1 MPNKNRKAQRA
12 AQRAAAAASN
22 NNENED
28 AIDNPTSTTATSV
41 LQSSPSTQLVNVAGL
56 VETAPVTNPPLSS
69 ATLKSAWTPQAPP
82 ASAVQPNATAP
93 PQTVSS
99 EPSAV
104 PKPTPDQRAPSQAE
118 LSAVPKQAW
127 ASKFSPQ
134 STTSVTPKPAAQK
147 SEPSAVPKATAN
159 PLSQGAYRTDR
170 AASAYPMA
178 RESISSLTTTDS
190 GISLRQSRSQSVI
203 SNRGG
208 GGRRFLLSAVPDTAN
223 LTPMLRPDAG
233 GSKGRPISIYT
244 NHFPVQIDYNATVNQ
259 YDVEIMLIDQDGNQ
273 RVARKD
279 ERWKVMQLIVQKKKD
294 FPVVWYD
301 EGKTLYTRELLPDIT
316 KPIRVQMER
325 DTQMKT
331 FQLTIKNLVRQ
342 EMMENIL
349 KFVKKQLRT
358 RPREAVRVIETLFKQ
373 RARNELVC
381 VKNQFYNRKQ
391 TLDDLHDGRGMAKGF
406 YQALFLTRLGPT
418 LNVNLT
424 FTCFYMPMN
433 FIQFACEYLR
443 EDITKGFPDYKV
455 KVFRQIIRDL
465 LIETEHTTRNIR
477 YKLHGFGRPANQLAF
492 TPREA
497 SEEISDPAPTL
508 QEITVEKYF
517 EQKYNIKLKY
527 PHLPCIDAR
536 SGPMKRA
543 NYLPMEMVKVVE
555 WQRALKPLDTTQR
568 ARTTSKSIIKPD
580 QRYKEIMNIMDSRD
594 FEQDPYLKQ
603 LNIHVDKT
611 EMLQIKGIDL
621 LEIDLDHKSSLII
634 CFSAR
639 ILNPPEIRFRQGQ
652 GQNEIVESVNVGKW
666 RIGRNRFYQAP
677 EIKSWGLIYY
687 GHNPNQQMNKT
698 IDDFANQ
705 LPELLRRKGFIIRSD
720 LKLVPIIETS
730 NIEKSLTEGSKKGW
744 QLAIVILNTD
754 ASQSYSDVKQI
765 GHQKL
770 GLRTQCID
778 WKALCRNMDKL
789 HMYVENL
796 SQKINVK
803 LGGINSIVNTK
814 LALTQSSRNDLF
826 MFFGADVTHSTSS
839 TDRPSVAAV
848 VASREPTSSLYAAR
862 LCEQYPKKGRCSIE
876 IIKELDKMVEDLLR
890 VFARTCN
897 GHLPNKIVFY
907 RDGVDEGHFEKVLGN
922 EVNKIKEAC
931 RRVYGNR
938 PLPSVTFIVVKKR
951 HNTRFFLYE
960 NGQTLNVQPGTIVD
974 QDITHPSQFDFY
986 LCSQAALMGTAR
998 PTLYH
1003 VLHDDDNN
1011 KFSSDDIQQLTYW
1024 LCHTDM
1030 RCTKSV
1036 SIPAPVYYAHL
1047 AAYGSRSLDFDA
1059 NHPTHSDGNDKDDND
1074 DEDVDDEDDPTSY
1087 SLEDIK
1093 TKVMIFDP
1101 KVANDMWFI

>member
-12 AQRAAAAASN
+12 AQRAAAAAASN
-22 NNENED
+22 NDENED
-28 AIDNPTSTTATSV
+28 TTDNSSSTTATSV
-41 LQSSPSTQLVNVAGL
+41 LQSPSQIQLANVAAP
-56 VETAPVTNPPLSS
+56 VENTPVTNLPPSY
-69 ATLKSAWTPQAPP
+69 ATPKSAWTPQVRP
-82 ASAVQPNATAP
+82 ASSVQSNTPASP
-93 PQTVSS
+93 ETVSPG
-99 EPSAV
+99 PSVV
-104 PKPTPDQRAPSQAE
+104 PKPTPDQQAPSHPE
-118 LSAVPKQAW
+118 PSAVLKQAW
-127 ASKFSPQ
+127 GSKFPPQ
-134 STTSVTPKPAAQK
+134 SIVSVTQKPAAQK
-147 SEPSAVPKATAN
+147 PEPSTVPKATAN
-159 PLSQGAYRTDR
+159 PLSQGTYRTDR
-170 AASAYPMA
+170 ATSAYPMA
-178 RESISSLTTTDS
+178 RESISTLTTTNS
-190 GISLRQSRSQSVI
+190 GISSRQSRSQSVI

-208 GGRRFLLSAVPDTAN
+208 RGRRILLSAVPDTAN

-244 NHFPVQIDYNATVNQ
+244 NHFSVKIDYNATVNQ
-259 YDVEIMLIDQDGNQ
+259 YDVEIMLIDQDGNE

-279 ERWKVMQLIVQKKKD
+279 ERWKVMQLIAQKKKD
-294 FPVVWYD
+294 FPAVWYD

-316 KPIRVQMER
+316 EPIRVQMER
-325 DTQMKT
+325 DTQRRT

-342 EMMENIL
+342 EKMENIL
-349 KFVKKQLRT
+349 KFVKKELRT

-391 TLDDLHDGRGMAKGF
+391 TLDDLQDGRGMAKGF

-433 FIQFACEYLR
+433 FVQFACQYLR
-443 EDITKGFPDYKV
+443 EDITKGFPDYKA
-455 KVFRQIIRDL
+455 KAFRQIIRDL

-477 YKLHGFGRPANQLAF
+477 YKLHGFGRPVNLLTF
-492 TPREA
+492 TPREVN
-497 SEEISDPAPTL
+497 EEISDVASTL

-536 SGPMKRA
+536 SGSTKRA
-543 NYLPMEMVKVVE
+543 NYLPMEVVKVVE

-580 QRYKEIMNIMDSRD
+580 QRYMEIMNIMDSRD
-594 FEQDPYLKQ
+594 FEKDPYLKQ
-603 LNIHVDKT
+603 LNIHVDKK
-611 EMLQIKGIDL
+611 EMLQIKG
-621 LEIDLDHKSSLII
+621 
-634 CFSAR
+634 
-639 ILNPPEIRFRQGQ
+639 
-652 GQNEIVESVNVGKW
+652 QNEIIESVNVGKW
-666 RIGRNRFYQAP
+666 RIGRNRFYRAP

-687 GHNPNQQMNKT
+687 GHRPNEQMNQT
-698 IDDFANQ
+698 INYFAYQ
-705 LPELLRRKGFIIRSD
+705 LPELLRYKGFIIRPD

-730 NIEKSLTEGSKKGW
+730 NIEKPLTEGSKKGW

-814 LALTQSSRNDLF
+814 LALTQSSQNDLF

-862 LCEQYPKKGRCSIE
+862 LCERKLLIIIPQSDHIDWFVSPTEYPKKGRCSIE

-890 VFARTCN
+890 VFAGTCN

-931 RRVYGNR
+931 R
-938 PLPSVTFIVVKKR
+938 
-951 HNTRFFLYE
+951 
-960 NGQTLNVQPGTIVD
+960 
-974 QDITHPSQFDFY
+974 
-986 LCSQAALMGTAR
+986 
-998 PTLYH
+998 
-1003 VLHDDDNN
+1003 
-1011 KFSSDDIQQLTYW
+1011 
-1024 LCHTDM
+1024 
-1030 RCTKSV
+1030 
-1036 SIPAPVYYAHL
+1036 
-1047 AAYGSRSLDFDA
+1047 
-1059 NHPTHSDGNDKDDND
+1059 
-1074 DEDVDDEDDPTSY
+1074 
-1087 SLEDIK
+1087 
-1093 TKVMIFDP
+1093 
-1101 KVANDMWFI
+1101 